1 MNFDEAK
8 RFVQERFLMIDEKL
22 LYDALIYSDEYEVGF
37 EKDDEQCNLYCN
49 LKDEIGASW
58 FEFGCSKIVFGF
70 SELEDYVVKL
80 PLFGQWIEKYDKY
93 TDDYY
98 IVFDEYKNASS
109 DEYPPD
115 DYCHKEN
122 EIYKLLQE
130 YGLEDLAF
138 GTYFLFS
145 VNGVPVYMSEMCEN
159 CGLRSSKCFPSVSEE
174 SQKKGQQKS
183 QRNGYIMYDDML
195 SVFIEQYG
203 ESMTDDLLEFISKYG
218 VRDFHNGN
226 VGYDSNG
233 RIRMID
239 YSGFDC

>member
-8 RFVQERFLMIDEKL
+8 RFVEEKFHDIDSIFL
-22 LYDALIYSDEYEVGF
+22 YNALIYSDEAEAGY
-37 EKDDEQCNLYCN
+37 EKDDEQYHLYN
-49 LKDEIGASW
+49 ALKKKISASW

-70 SELEDYVVKL
+70 SELENYVVKM
-80 PLFGQWIEKYDKY
+80 PFFGRWVEKYDKFS
-93 TDDYY
+93 DDYY
-98 IVFDEYKNASS
+98 IAFDEYNNANSEHNS
-109 DEYPPD
+109 N
-115 DYCHKEN
+115 DYCHKES
-122 EIYKLLQE
+122 EVYKLLQE
-130 YGLEDLAF
+130 DGLEDLAF

-145 VNGVPVYMSEMCEN
+145 VDGVPVYMSEMCEN

>member
-22 LYDALIYSDEYEVGF
+22 LYDALIYSDEDEVGYD
-37 EKDDEQCNLYCN
+37 KDIEQQNLY
-49 LKDEIGASW
+49 LKPMHEIGAVW
-58 FEFGCSKIVFGF
+58 FETGCSKIVFGF

-80 PLFGQWIEKYDKY
+80 PLFGQWIEQYDKY

-98 IVFDEYKNASS
+98 IVFDEYNNANSNHNS
-109 DEYPPD
+109 N
-115 DYCHKEN
+115 DYCYKES

-130 YGLEDLAF
+130 DGLADLAF
-138 GTYFLFS
+138 GTHFLFS
-145 VNGVPVYMSEMCEN
+145 VDGVPVYMSEICEN
-159 CGLRSSKCFPSVSEE
+159 CGLTVSNCYPFVSED
-174 SQKKGQQKS
+174 SRKKGQQKS

-203 ESMTDDLLEFISKYG
+203 ESVTDGLLEFISKYG
-218 VRDFHNGN
+218 IRDFHNGN

-233 RIRMID
+233 CIRMID